1 MHHRL
6 RTGPLAPGRTES
18 GSRRPAA
25 GSRSPAR
32 GARRSGGRAHRA
44 HHPSGPPR
52 SRGARDAAAPP
63 APRSHKASRTPSAAR
78 VAPGGGAP
86 VSRPRPGAGSP
97 GSDPRAARGA
107 RPLAP
112 KRSAASRAAS
122 STSVP
127 ESRPAPRR
135 GDALNAPD
143 RCPLTPCARADPSQ
157 PVCAPPAAERF
168 GEAGRVCSPLPCRS
182 GAARVLAPP
191 RAPFP
196 AATGQPAQSRRRG
209 SAAACSPAQ
218 RLAEA
223 AGRAP
228 ARSGA
233 SAGAWGRAGR
243 RAGYRHRLELPEAL
257 AGRRAG
263 LNPASMGW
271 CPSCPKEPWAF
282 MNKSASVAEVCSVLP
297 FPFSTER
304 SQFLCCF
311 FT

>member
-1 MHHRL
+1 MHPRL

-25 GSRSPAR
+25 GSPSPAR

-44 HHPSGPPR
+44 HRPSGPPR

-86 VSRPRPGAGSP
+86 VSRPCSGEGSP
-97 GSDPRAARGA
+97 GSDPRAPHAARGA

-135 GDALNAPD
+135 GDALSAPD

-196 AATGQPAQSRRRG
+196 PLRASRRRAGAGAPRPRAARLSG
-209 SAAACSPAQ
+209 SPG
-218 RLAEA
+218 RLEGRPLEAEPPRAPEA
-223 AGRAP
+223 AQAVAQGTDTGTSFLRHS
-228 ARSGA
+228 RGA
-233 SAGAWGRAGR
+233 TRG
-243 RAGYRHRLELPEAL
+243 
-257 AGRRAG
+257 
-263 LNPASMGW
+263 
-271 CPSCPKEPWAF
+271 
-282 MNKSASVAEVCSVLP
+282 
-297 FPFSTER
+297 
-304 SQFLCCF
+304 
-311 FT
+311 